1 MLFFQEIKVQKLT
14 NINSIM
20 YVRLQ
25 RHLWTFWEKIILVT
39 FVATPL
45 FDAIFEFSIKFYI

>member
-20 YVRLQ
+20 YARLQ